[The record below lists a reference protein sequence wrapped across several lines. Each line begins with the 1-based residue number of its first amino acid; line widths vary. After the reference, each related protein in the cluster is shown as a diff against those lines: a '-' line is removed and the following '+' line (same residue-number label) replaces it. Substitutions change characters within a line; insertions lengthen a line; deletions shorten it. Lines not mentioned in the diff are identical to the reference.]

1 MRHRLPSDGV
11 EQRHL
16 VDIRHLPPHGHEC
29 GYLYILTRVSS
40 PDEILWPLLHAL
52 PEEAHAVH
60 GSAEM
65 HGRPHIAAHHIPHE
79 ILPAVWLALEMVAW
93 WQSEQA
99 RRGVAEDI
107 VGMHDSC
114 VRMALHILELHGE
127 LPVVG
132 PLVVTSEVGDV
143 FPAA

>member
-1 MRHRLPSDGV
+1 
-11 EQRHL
+11 
-16 VDIRHLPPHGHEC
+16 
-29 GYLYILTRVSS
+29 
-40 PDEILWPLLHAL
+40 
-52 PEEAHAVH
+52 
-60 GSAEM
+60 
-65 HGRPHIAAHHIPHE
+65 
-79 ILPAVWLALEMVAW
+79 MVAW

-132 PLVVTSEVGDV
+132 PLVVAGEVGNV